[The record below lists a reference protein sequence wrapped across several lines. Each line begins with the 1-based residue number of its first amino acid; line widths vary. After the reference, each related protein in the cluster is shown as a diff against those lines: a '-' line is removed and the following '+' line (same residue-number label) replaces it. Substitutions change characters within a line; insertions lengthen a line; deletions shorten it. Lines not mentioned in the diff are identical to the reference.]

1 LNNGKVSVATK
12 TIINNAD
19 IKTYCDQTTN
29 NTVIISAD
37 KTYDDMTTDSSS
49 FLTYLLGQIKSKN
62 VPGCSELTSDDIE
75 SFALLPD
82 TRTYTNIGNWST
94 NVNRYHIILELS
106 NNSKFASD
114 EVDPIQYSPVSQINA
129 KFIIDIPAT
138 WAAYSGTYTTG
149 LPSSHFPAN
158 KKTTAFYTYT
168 DTVSSVYEGQ
178 TYPIIN
184 NSLTFTNNKSI
195 IVSFAANLSTN
206 DTYTEGYQIPTVN
219 MSRIPSSPKDY
230 FSSNAAVETTKGWKF
245 TAQNDVQNIQ
255 YSNPG
260 GEP

>member
-1 LNNGKVSVATK
+1 VATK
-12 TIINNAD
+12 TIISND
-19 IKTYCDQTTN
+19 GIKDYCDQTTN
-29 NTVIISAD
+29 NTVIISPD

-62 VPGCSELTSDDIE
+62 VPGCSELTNDDIE

-82 TRTYTNIGNWST
+82 TRTYTNIGNWPT

-114 EVDPIQYSPVSQINA
+114 EVDPIQYSPSSQINA

-138 WAAYSGTYTTG
+138 WAAYSGTYTSG
-149 LPSSHFPAN
+149 LPSSHFPSN
-158 KKTTAFYTYT
+158 KKTTAFYTYH
-168 DTVSSVYEGQ
+168 DTASSVYEGQ

-184 NSLTFTNNKSI
+184 NSLTFTNSKSI
-195 IVSFAANLSTN
+195 IVSFAVNTSTGGS
-206 DTYTEGYQIPTVN
+206 YTEAYQVPTVDK
-219 MSRIPSSPKDY
+219 SRVPSSPKSY
-230 FSSNAAVETTKGWKF
+230 FSSDGAYATNKGWTF
-245 TAQNDVQNIQ
+245 TAQNDVQNIE

-260 GEP
+260 SEP